1 MIGAR
6 CLHHAD
12 RESVARCPECRRSFC
27 RECIT
32 EHEGRVICARCLA
45 RLLAPPSRPARSF
58 RAITHP
64 LAVAA
69 GLLSAWLLFYG
80 FGLAVLNLPSD
91 VHDGT
96 RWRLPSSSVSE

>member
-6 CLHHAD
+6 CLNHAD

-45 RLLAPPSRPARSF
+45 RLLAPVPRPARSF
-58 RAITHP
+58 IALTHP
-64 LAVAA
+64 LAVIA
-69 GLLSAWLLFYG
+69 GVLSAWLLFYG
-80 FGLAVLNLPSD
+80 FGWLILNLPAD

-96 RWRLPSSSVSE
+96 RWRTLTSSVSE